1 MPIRIHK
8 VNARLQIELTTS
20 TATREVGRA
29 IGHGPSYSISTL
41 TDPATTMC
49 GGGASHDACAAAN
62 DTSGDARRSKTAIA
76 EYTVRAN
83 ARDVAMLLGRVE

>member
-1 MPIRIHK
+1 MTVSSK
-8 VNARLQIELTTS
+8 EGGWLTRT
-20 TATREVGRA
+20 VK
-29 IGHGPSYSISTL
+29 SIL
-41 TDPATTMC
+41 TEPTTTMC

>member
-1 MPIRIHK
+1 M
-8 VNARLQIELTTS
+8 LTEPT
-20 TATREVGRA
+20 
-29 IGHGPSYSISTL
+29 
-41 TDPATTMC
+41 TTMC
-49 GGGASHDACAAAN
+49 GGGASHDACPAAN

>member
-1 MPIRIHK
+1 
-8 VNARLQIELTTS
+8 
-20 TATREVGRA
+20 
-29 IGHGPSYSISTL
+29 
-41 TDPATTMC
+41 MC

-83 ARDVAMLLGRVE
+83 ARDVAMLLGRVDQ